1 MRPVGHNR
9 WKVVGRSYSILPP
22 LSPPPVLVVVDIVPF
37 SLAAEDE
44 DDDNDDDV
52 DVSGRTYSSTASFV
66 RRSRRM
72 GCEGGEE
79 EGDDDDDD
87 AIVHAYSI
95 FVGRRREET
104 FEETARP
111 EIRLL
116 LLGCCGCC

>member
-1 MRPVGHNR
+1 
-9 WKVVGRSYSILPP
+9 
-22 LSPPPVLVVVDIVPF
+22 
-37 SLAAEDE
+37 
-44 DDDNDDDV
+44 
-52 DVSGRTYSSTASFV
+52 
-66 RRSRRM
+66 M

-111 EIRLL
+111 ERPKYHRRGPKKTHKAHI
-116 LLGCCGCC
+116 GE